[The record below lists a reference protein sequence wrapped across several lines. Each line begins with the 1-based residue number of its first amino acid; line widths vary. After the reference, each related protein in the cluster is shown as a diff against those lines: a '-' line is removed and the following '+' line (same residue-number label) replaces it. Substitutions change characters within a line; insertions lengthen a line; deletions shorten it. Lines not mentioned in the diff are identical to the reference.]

1 MRCSNVVVL
10 VILSCIFFASSTH
23 QLRSYETQILHQLR
37 KHLEYPMPLAN
48 WENYNGDLCNLSSPP
63 QMSIKCENNSVIEL
77 RIMGDNSVKGS
88 EFNGFAI
95 PNQTLSRSFSI
106 DSLVTT
112 LTRLTSLRVLSL
124 VSLGIWGP
132 LPDKI
137 HRLDSLEALDMSSN
151 FIFGLI
157 PSKMSRMVKLQ
168 TFRLDGNFFNDT
180 IPEWLD
186 SLTNLT
192 VLSLK
197 NNRLTGQI
205 PSTVS
210 RIKTLTEVVLSHNLL
225 SGKLP
230 DLSGLSNLQLLDMRE
245 NHLDSQLPPL
255 PKGLTNIFLSNN
267 LFSGS
272 IPEQLGELN
281 ELQRLDLSNNHL
293 GGMPPTE
300 LFSLPNISYL
310 NLSSNMLSGSLLQHL
325 KCGDALSLVD
335 LSDNRLIGAL
345 PTCLDIDSDKRVVKI
360 RGNCFSFDI
369 RNQHPE
375 SYCKNT
381 DKDKGLSS
389 GKKIAIFAT
398 VIGVIVIIVVL
409 LLVAG
414 LLLFCKR
421 HHTERTVVQHVT
433 RKTMQ
438 GDSPLG
444 ISAELLA
451 NARIISQAAKLGTQS
466 APAYR
471 VFSIEELGEATD
483 NFDPLAFLGESSM
496 GKVYKGRLENGTY
509 VAIRSL
515 ALCRKYSIQNLKQR
529 LDLLSKLR
537 HPHLVG
543 LLGHCIDGRKQEDSS
558 VHRLL
563 LVYEF
568 VPNGNFHAHLS
579 DTSPEKALKWS
590 DRLGVLIGVAK
601 AVHFL
606 HTGVIPPC
614 YHNRLKTNN
623 VLLDEHRIAKLSDY
637 GMSIITDE
645 TEKAEAKGDGSRSWH
660 STKSENDVYN
670 FGFILLESLVGP
682 IASGRGEAFLLNEM
696 TSFGSQDGRR
706 KIVDP
711 IVLST
716 SSQESLSIVVSL
728 TNKCIL
734 PKSSSRP
741 SFEDVLWN
749 LQYAAQVQ
757 ATADSDQKSDTTS
770 QSELQLR

>member
-1 MRCSNVVVL
+1 MRCSNVVVM
-10 VILSCIFFASSTH
+10 VIVSWIFFASSTH

-63 QMSIKCENNSVIEL
+63 QMSIKCENDSVIEL
-77 RIMGDNSVKGS
+77 RIMGDKSVKVS

-106 DSLVTT
+106 DSFVTT
-112 LTRLTSLRVLSL
+112 LTRLTSLRFLSL

-132 LPDKI
+132 LSDKI

-151 FIFGLI
+151 FIFGSI
-157 PSKMSRMVKLQ
+157 PSEMSRMVKLQ
-168 TFRLDGNFFNDT
+168 TFTLDGNFFNDT
-180 IPEWLD
+180 IPQWLD

-210 RIKTLTEVVLSHNLL
+210 RITTLTEVVLSHNLL

-267 LFSGS
+267 SFSGS
-272 IPEQLGELN
+272 VPEQLGELK
-281 ELQRLDLSNNHL
+281 ELQHLDLSNNHL
-293 GGMPPTE
+293 GGVPPTE

-310 NLSSNMLSGSLLQHL
+310 DLSSNMLSGSLLQHL

-345 PTCLDIDSDKRVVKI
+345 PTCLDVDSDKRVVKI
-360 RGNCFSFDI
+360 RGNCFSFDN
-369 RNQHPE
+369 RSQHPE
-375 SYCKNT
+375 SYCKDT

-389 GKKIAIFAT
+389 GKKIAIFAA

-414 LLLFCKR
+414 MLFFCKR
-421 HHTERTVVQHVT
+421 HHTERTVVQHVIP
-433 RKTMQ
+433 KTVQ
-438 GDSPLG
+438 DEARLG

-451 NARIISQAAKLGTQS
+451 NARIISQAVKLGTQS
-466 APAYR
+466 AAAYR
-471 VFSIEELGEATD
+471 VFSLEELGEATD
-483 NFDPLAFLGESSM
+483 NFDPLAFLGESSI

-515 ALCRKYSIQNLKQR
+515 PLCRKYSIQNLKQR

-543 LLGHCIDGRKQEDSS
+543 LLGHCIDGGKQEDSS
-558 VHRLL
+558 MHRLL

-568 VPNGNFHAHLS
+568 VPNGNFRAHLS
-579 DTSPEKALKWS
+579 DTSPDKALKWS

-623 VLLDEHRIAKLSDY
+623 ILLDEHWIAKLSDY

-645 TEKAEAKGDGSRSWH
+645 TEKAEAKGDGFRSWH
-660 STKSENDVYN
+660 STKSEDDVYN

-682 IASGRGEAFLLNEM
+682 VASGKGEALLLNEM
-696 TSFGSQDGRR
+696 TSFGSQDGVR

-734 PKSSSRP
+734 LESSSRP

-757 ATADSDQKSDTTS
+757 ATADSDHKSDTMS
-770 QSELQLR
+770 Q